1 MISKYI
7 VGKAIQYEVLEE
19 SERELYEVSFST
31 MLFCGLN
38 WGTLLVFGALQ
49 RCFLGCLLFIT
60 LYIPLRIFSG
70 GLHLSTRIRCYCFSL
85 LVFYIMLKVYKH
97 LLFKSTIYNM
107 LLILS
112 IAAIAILSPRDDK
125 KKPLTINER
134 KRNKRIVLL
143 ILLIET
149 VFIIIFRF
157 FNSDVAYFFSSFV
170 FVLML
175 VQLLLGEIRNI
186 ALNSLVL

>member
-7 VGKAIQYEVLEE
+7 VRKAIQYEVVEE

-38 WGTLLVFGALQ
+38 WGTLLIFGAFQ
-49 RCFLGCLLFIT
+49 RCLLGCLLFMT

-70 GLHLSTRIRCYCFSL
+70 GLHLSTRFRCYCFSL
-85 LVFYIMLKVYKH
+85 LVFFIMLKIYKH

-107 LLILS
+107 LLFLS
-112 IAAIAILSPRDDK
+112 IPVIALLSPKDDK
-125 KKPLTINER
+125 KKPLAIRER

-149 VFIIIFRF
+149 VLIIIFRF
-157 FNSDVAYFFSSFV
+157 FNSDASFYFSSFV

-186 ALNSLVL
+186 ALNSFVL